1 MSRAEEILS
10 ASFRLRRTLVRSI
23 RYSAIISR
31 KDAKILKQKT
41 RSTNSIFLCAF
52 AKPLRLCVKP
62 FLFLALLNVFAIQSS
77 SQLVDKTPAAVPVA
91 PSIYNREPYE
101 DPTISGINRDAA
113 RATAY
118 SYANINDALKNDREK
133 SGRYIS
139 LNGDWDFSFA
149 LKPGDEPK
157 DFYKNKVS
165 GWKKI
170 PVPSNWEM
178 QGYDKPI
185 YKSAVYPFRPV
196 NPPYIPKDYNGVGC
210 YQRSIIIPADWK
222 NMNITLHFGGVSSA
236 YKLWLNG
243 KFVGYAEDSFL
254 PSEFNIT
261 PYLQDGENIIS
272 VWVIRWSDGS
282 FLEDQDQW
290 RMSGIHREV
299 YLMAEPKLRIADFF
313 YQTKL
318 DKDHKDAVLSI
329 RPRIENLTGHEM
341 PGYKLKAQ
349 LYDAT
354 DKPVLQNPLEKKV
367 DDIINEIHPRLDRVK
382 FGLLETT
389 ISNPKKW
396 SFEDPNLYKLV
407 LSLEDSIG
415 NVLEIKT
422 CNLGFR
428 SIEFRKSDSKLLIN
442 GKLTYLYGVN
452 RPDHHPTKGKALSRE
467 DILQDIR
474 TMKQFNFNCVRL
486 SHYPSDPYL
495 LDLCDQ
501 FGMMVIDEAN
511 LETHGLGGKLSHDA
525 AWAGAYVERVSRMAL
540 RDKNYPSIIMWSLGN
555 EAGSGPN
562 HAAMAGWIKDF
573 DMTRP
578 LHYEPAMGSPKEE
591 GYIDPSDLRYL
602 KSNDH
607 SHRIQNPLDQYY
619 VDVISRMYPS
629 DYTAPLLV
637 NQPNGDNRPI
647 FFCEY
652 AHAMGNSAGNLK
664 DFWDQWRTLPRVI
677 GGCIWEF
684 KDQGLEKTDSA
695 GVKYYAY
702 GGDYGEIY
710 FDNFTIKG
718 VVNADGKPKGAMY
731 ECKRIFQPI
740 QVEWA
745 DSVKGLIKII
755 NRSEI
760 KNVNAYAANITV
772 REDGKIISNQQ
783 IGGIDVAPLNVV
795 GFPISKWLPKMKPDA
810 EYHVT
815 ISFVLAKDELW
826 ASKGFE
832 IASNQLVLQKA
843 RSFETNP
850 LGTVLKETEDAY
862 IFKNR
867 SLQITIGKYSGALQ
881 SYIINGKEQI
891 KQPLLPHFTRP
902 QTDNDKRGWKTH
914 RMLKAWYENKPVL
927 KKANWTFLEGR
938 YYNQCHFSLLNDS
951 VSVDVYYTLN
961 DKGVIR
967 VDYAFRVKD
976 FFSKNKVTL
985 PNIPKIG
992 MQGGINKNF
1001 TQIEYFG
1008 RGPFENYIDK
1018 RYGTDVGIYNQNIYD
1033 FMENYV
1039 IPQENGNRTDVRWM
1053 YLSNPKTKDG
1063 LLIVADSLLSMSAWP
1078 YTEENIQNAKHTNKL
1093 KEADYITLNM
1103 DLIQMGVGGN
1113 DSWSDVAAPLEK
1125 YQIPAKD
1132 YHYSFYIVPFN
1143 SKNKT
1148 AGERAKEIRF

>member
-1 MSRAEEILS
+1 MRRRK
-10 ASFRLRRTLVRSI
+10 SFLLAGSKAPFRGFGGFALCFMFF
-23 RYSAIISR
+23 
-31 KDAKILKQKT
+31 
-41 RSTNSIFLCAF
+41 NSYA
-52 AKPLRLCVKP
+52 
-62 FLFLALLNVFAIQSS
+62 
-77 SQLVDKTPAAVPVA
+77 QLVDKTPAAVPVA

-101 DPTISGINRDAA
+101 DPLVSGINRDAS
-113 RATAY
+113 RVTAY
-118 SYANINDALKNDREK
+118 SYSNINDALKNDREK

-149 LKPGDEPK
+149 LKPGDEPNN
-157 DFYKNKVS
+157 FYKSKVS

-196 NPPYIPKDYNGVGC
+196 NPPYVPKDYNGVGC
-210 YQRSIIIPADWK
+210 YQKSFTVPSDWK
-222 NMNITLHFGGVSSA
+222 DKNITLHFGGVSSA
-236 YKLWLNG
+236 YKLWING
-243 KFVGYAEDSFL
+243 KFAGYAEDSFL

-261 PYLQDGENIIS
+261 PYLQDDENIIS

-299 YLMAEPKLRIADFF
+299 YLMAEPKMRIADFF

-318 DKDHKDAVLSI
+318 DKDYKDAILSI

-341 PGYKLKAQ
+341 PGYMLKAQ
-349 LYDAT
+349 LFDANNQ
-354 DKPVLQNPLEKKV
+354 PVLQTALVKKA

-382 FGLLETT
+382 FGLLEAT
-389 ISNPKKW
+389 IPNPKKW
-396 SFEDPNLYKLV
+396 STEEPNLYKLV
-407 LSLEDSIG
+407 LSLEDSAG
-415 NVLEIKT
+415 NIVEVKT

-442 GKLTYLYGVN
+442 GRLTYLYGVN
-452 RPDHHPTKGKALSRE
+452 RPDHHPTKGKALSRK
-467 DILQDIR
+467 DILQDIK

-511 LETHGLGGKLSHDA
+511 LETHGLGGKLDHDA
-525 AWAGAYVERVSRMAL
+525 QWTAAYLERVSRMAL
-540 RDKNYPSIIMWSLGN
+540 RDKNHPSIIMWSLGN

-591 GYIDPSDLRYL
+591 GYIDPSDPKYL

-619 VDVISRMYPS
+619 VDVVSRMYPS

-637 NQPNGDNRPI
+637 NQNNGDKRPI

-702 GGDYGEIY
+702 GGDYGEKY

-718 VVNADGKPKGAMY
+718 IVNADGKPKGVME

-740 QVEWA
+740 ECEWLGNKIRITNRSNTTNVSKYNCIFILKEDGWNVVKKAITGLDIQPGKDSVLNVAALMPALKPGAAYHLNMRFTFKDSTAWA
-745 DSVKGLIKII
+745 DKHFIIAENQFEIQNGKPIGNKEIFTAPMEVKE
-755 NRSEI
+755 ND
-760 KNVNAYAANITV
+760 AAILLK
-772 REDGKIISNQQ
+772 GKDFS
-783 IGGIDVAPLNVV
+783 
-795 GFPISKWLPKMKPDA
+795 
-810 EYHVT
+810 
-815 ISFVLAKDELW
+815 ISF
-826 ASKGFE
+826 SK
-832 IASNQLVLQKA
+832 
-843 RSFETNP
+843 T
-850 LGTVLKETEDAY
+850 
-862 IFKNR
+862 
-867 SLQITIGKYSGALQ
+867 SGALS
-881 SYIINGKEQI
+881 SYIQKGVEQI
-891 KQPLLPHFTRP
+891 EQPLLPHFTRP

-914 RMLKAWYENKPVL
+914 RVL
-927 KKANWTFLEGR
+927 KQWYDAKLKLVNIGTGKCDGKHGSGISIGST
-938 YYNQCHFSLLNDS
+938 YSLINDS
-951 VSVDVYYTLN
+951 ATVEVSYCVFGN
-961 DKGVIR
+961 GVIE
-967 VDYAFRVKD
+967 VNYSLKT
-976 FFSKNKVTL
+976 KNGL
-985 PNIPKIG
+985 PNIPKVG
-992 MQGGINKNF
+992 MQMGINRSFEN
-1001 TQIEYFG
+1001 ISWFG

-1018 RYGTDVGIYNQNIYD
+1018 KYAAAVGLYNLPLNE

-1039 IPQENGNRTDVRWM
+1039 VPQENGNRTDVRWM
-1053 YLSNPKTKDG
+1053 LLADKQKEG

-1093 KEADYITLNM
+1093 KDAGFITLNI

-1125 YQIPAKD
+1125 YQVPAKD
-1132 YHYSFYIVPFN
+1132 YQYSFYIVPFN
-1143 SKNKT
+1143 AKNKT
-1148 AGERAKEIRF
+1148 AGERAKEIKF